1 VSGMPL
7 PLSTTISFPIFNGSN
22 RPTVATYDGWRA
34 PVKGDRFDPAVDTFF
49 QPASF
54 FGAQPTTQF
63 GNMTRYNPKLRN
75 FPDLNENASLAKS
88 FYVFHER
95 AHVDFRW
102 EAFNLFNRVRFG
114 PLSGGATLQDPNFGL
129 WRTQVNSPRQMQVAL
144 KLYW

>member
-1 VSGMPL
+1 M
-7 PLSTTISFPIFNGSN
+7 
-22 RPTVATYDGWRA
+22 
-34 PVKGDRFDPAVDTFF
+34 DTFF

-75 FPDLNENASLAKS
+75 FPDFNENASLAKS
-88 FYVFHER
+88 FYVFEER

-114 PLSGGATLQDPNFGL
+114 ALGGGTTLQDPNFGL
-129 WRTQVNSPRQMQVAL
+129 WRTQLNSPRRMQVAL